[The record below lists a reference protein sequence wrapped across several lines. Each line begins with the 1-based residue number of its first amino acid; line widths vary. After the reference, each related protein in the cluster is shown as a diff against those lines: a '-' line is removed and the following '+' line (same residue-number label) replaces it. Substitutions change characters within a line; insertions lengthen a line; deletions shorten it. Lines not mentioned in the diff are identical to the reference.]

1 MRASAGMRAA
11 VGPSKWGGPV
21 VSQLG
26 IRRKPA
32 RYPIDR
38 SDPDNLAKQVAVTT
52 WPVTCLDRARCEP
65 INQQCGRVQP
75 RAERS
80 RPSDSASGGGD
91 AGCPHRDVPAA
102 APSRCPPWSNLTTP
116 SGDRLGG

>member
-1 MRASAGMRAA
+1 
-11 VGPSKWGGPV
+11 V

-52 WPVTCLDRARCEP
+52 WPVTGLDRARCEP

-75 RAERS
+75 RAER
-80 RPSDSASGGGD
+80 RRRADSAT
-91 AGCPHRDVPAA
+91 RAA
-102 APSRCPPWSNLTTP
+102 VMLAARTAMCLPPLRH
-116 SGDRLGG
+116 GAHLGRI